1 MIPLAIAIG
10 IIEDKIANDLTS
22 KDTKAREC
30 LEDVKAKISRHKP
43 TEYQVKMLTETQDK
57 KIKQSTE
64 VVEDVKIQ
72 DGFLIRK
79 LGKLTIGTSIK
90 ILTSFEIYERTS
102 EDDYVEGTI
111 RGLKD
116 LGE

>member
-43 TEYQVKMLTETQDK
+43 KQYKVLIQFKDFGTVDFIVDDVEVK
-57 KIKQSTE
+57 
-64 VVEDVKIQ
+64 
-72 DGFLIRK
+72 DGFIITTSNGQKTYRNK
-79 LGKLTIGTSIK
+79 DNIEWLT
-90 ILTSFEIYERTS
+90 
-102 EDDYVEGTI
+102 V
-111 RGLKD
+111 
-116 LGE
+116 GENE

>member
-43 TEYQVKMLTETQDK
+43 T
-57 KIKQSTE
+57 S
-64 VVEDVKIQ
+64 IQ
-72 DGFLIRK
+72 DYIQK
-79 LGKLTIGTSIK
+79 SIGELATK
-90 ILTSFEIYERTS
+90 
-102 EDDYVEGTI
+102 
-111 RGLKD
+111 KD
-116 LGE
+116 LTMAQAVVSYSQILMTIYRMEINNDIQNNRNTDADTDLV

>member
-43 TEYQVKMLTETQDK
+43 TEYKVTMIKADNEKQIDFCQKCYVSNGFMIRET
-57 KIKQSTE
+57 
-64 VVEDVKIQ
+64 
-72 DGFLIRK
+72 DGK
-79 LGKLTIGTSIK
+79 VIGTS
-90 ILTSFEIYERTS
+90 LTALNSFMAEPTDTK
-102 EDDYVEGTI
+102 DDYVEGTI

-116 LGE
+116 LDE

>member
-43 TEYQVKMLTETQDK
+43 TEYRVSIIKTDTNTEEFDICDNVYTK
-57 KIKQSTE
+57 
-64 VVEDVKIQ
+64 
-72 DGFLIRK
+72 DGFLIKERE
-79 LGKLTIGTSIK
+79 GVEIGISLTVINCYRVEPIG
-90 ILTSFEIYERTS
+90 ENE
-102 EDDYVEGTI
+102 
-111 RGLKD
+111 
-116 LGE
+116 

>member
-43 TEYQVKMLTETQDK
+43 SQYKLSILTETQDK
-57 KIKQSTE
+57 NIKQDIVYVDEVKTE
-64 VVEDVKIQ
+64 
-72 DGFLIRK
+72 DGFLIYRK
-79 LGKLTIGTSIK
+79 GNTTIATSIK
-90 ILTSFEIYERTS
+90 ILTSFKVEEVDT
-102 EDDYVEGTI
+102 EDDYVEGTT
-111 RGLKD
+111 RGLVD
-116 LGE
+116 L